1 MLCVGGGHPYY
12 SITNPQTI
20 WRLFAGDEKSIPA
33 LKINNV
39 WDMAYSVPYLVPQM
53 LQGEL
58 HASNGRF
65 QLSEVE

>member
-1 MLCVGGGHPYY
+1 M
-12 SITNPQTI
+12 
-20 WRLFAGDEKSIPA
+20 RLFEGDEKSIPA

-39 WDMAYSVPYLVPQM
+39 WDMAYSVPHLVPQM